1 MIMKDNILKENIVLY
16 MLLVRRVFLYEFLR
30 VIIFINRYIFINS
43 NWIYVV

>member
-30 VIIFINRYIFINS
+30 VIIFINRYIFISS